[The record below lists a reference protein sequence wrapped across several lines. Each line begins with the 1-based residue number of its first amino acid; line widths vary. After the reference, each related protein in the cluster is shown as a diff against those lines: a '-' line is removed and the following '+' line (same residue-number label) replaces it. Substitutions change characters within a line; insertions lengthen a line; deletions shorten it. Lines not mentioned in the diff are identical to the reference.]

1 MFPRFKNASVAMLL
15 PLFFLFITSLSVE
28 AKGGGKQKNLR
39 LMTYNVRHL
48 EGEDG
53 IVSPERIA
61 HIISAV
67 RPDAVALQELD
78 SVNGRTLYADQLAEL
93 AWHTGMYATW
103 ATAISFA
110 GGGYGVG
117 MLTRERPLSVRRI
130 PLPGSEPRMLLI
142 VELSQYVYACTHL
155 DLTEQARLAS
165 VDIIKREAAR
175 STKPFFIAGDLN
187 AEPHDEPITR
197 LSDDFQILND
207 TTQPT
212 FPASEPDICI
222 DYILVSK
229 GSGSANVRRSKVLN
243 QPTASDHRPLVVDLT
258 FRRK

>member
-1 MFPRFKNASVAMLL
+1 MFLRFKNVSVAVLL
-15 PLFFLFITSLSVE
+15 SLSSLFVTSLSVE
-28 AKGGGKQKNLR
+28 AKGGGKHLNLR

-48 EGEDG
+48 EGDDG

-61 HIISAV
+61 RIISAV

-103 ATAISFA
+103 ATAISYA

-165 VDIIKREAAR
+165 VDIIRREAAR
-175 STKPFFIAGDLN
+175 GTKPFIIAGDLN
-187 AEPHDEPITR
+187 AVPHEEPINR
-197 LSDDFQILND
+197 LSDDFEIVND
-207 TTQPT
+207 TTQMS
-212 FPASEPDICI
+212 FPAPKPNICI
-222 DYILVSK
+222 DYIAVRK
-229 GSGSANVRRSKVLN
+229 GNARVRVKRSNVLN
-243 QPTASDHRPLVVDLT
+243 EPVASDHRPLVVDITL
-258 FRRK
+258 RRK

>member
-15 PLFFLFITSLSVE
+15 PMIFLFITSLSVE
-28 AKGGGKQKNLR
+28 AKGGGKLKNLR

-187 AEPHDEPITR
+187 AEPADRVMTAFENDFHI
-197 LSDDFQILND
+197 LSD

-212 FPASEPDICI
+212 FPAPRPEICI
-222 DYILVSK
+222 DFVMVYGNRYDVK
-229 GSGSANVRRSKVLN
+229 TRRSTVVDEPN
-243 QPTASDHRPLVVDLT
+243 ASDHRPLVVDLKI
-258 FRRK
+258 R